1 MAAQEGLHRI
11 RLVGKAILVVGL
23 LLDAIALA
31 GGVTAV
37 FLHAPLWTAGFAPF
51 GIALSM
57 VGAGVLLTA
66 WIIEGFTLPP
76 RPPRL

>member
-11 RLVGKAILVVGL
+11 RLVGKAVLVVGL
-23 LLDAIALA
+23 LLDAVALV
-31 GGVTAV
+31 GCLTAA
-37 FLHAPLWTAGFAPF
+37 FFHQSAWTTGFAPF

-57 VGAGVLLTA
+57 AGAAILLTA

-76 RPPRL
+76 RPPHV